1 MNLGIV
7 RLYTGASGKLG
18 YYNIQEVGL
27 AKALEKLGV
36 STYIFFLVDKKQQN
50 KIVEKVISNNIK
62 VIYIPAFKMKNHG
75 IISPK
80 FLLDY
85 DLDVVHLLSDNQLM
99 TSKFIN
105 FLRENNIAS
114 YSYIGTLSSDSDNLF
129 KKKIMGVLNKRNIK
143 AYKNSKVVAKTT
155 SVKNN
160 LLKNGVKD
168 VEVIPVGL
176 DLSIISNDDKD
187 IYELRDELGLP
198 NDKKILIFV
207 GRLEEYKRPNRA
219 IEILYEILQKDKDY
233 YLVMIGKGSLKEMLF
248 KQVKELNISNNIKFI
263 EEITN
268 KDIHKYYKV
277 SDIFLNLNE
286 NEIFGMSLL
295 EAMYQECKVIALR
308 APGPDY
314 IIEDGISGVLVN
326 SWNIDNFVNK
336 IIGVSSSSMLGEDA
350 KKRIIGTLNWDI
362 IANRYIKL
370 FNELIGDVNEKM

>member
-50 KIVEKVISNNIK
+50 KIVEKAISNNIK
-62 VIYIPAFKMKNHG
+62 VIYIPSFKIKNHG

-99 TSKFIN
+99 TSKFIK
-105 FLRENNIAS
+105 FLRKNNIAS
-114 YSYIGTLSSDSDNLF
+114 YSYIGTLSSDSDNLV
-129 KKKIMGVLNKRNIK
+129 KKKIMSVLNKRNIK

-160 LLKNGVKD
+160 LLKNGIKD
-168 VEVIPVGL
+168 VEIIPVGL
-176 DLSIISNDDKD
+176 DLSIIPNEDKD

-207 GRLEEYKRPNRA
+207 GRLEEYKRPNRP
-219 IEILYEILQKDKDY
+219 IEILYRILEKDKDY
-233 YLVMIGKGSLKEMLF
+233 YLVMIGKGSLKETLL

-268 KDIHKYYKV
+268 KDIHKYYKA

-308 APGPDY
+308 APGPNY

-326 SWNIDNFVNK
+326 GWYIDDFINK
-336 IIGVSSSSMLGEDA
+336 IIEVSSSSVLGEAA
-350 KKRIIGTLNWDI
+350 KKRIIETLNWDI
-362 IANRYIKL
+362 VANRYIKL
-370 FNELIGDVNEKM
+370 FNELIGDFNEKM